1 MALELPLLRL
11 GVAGFADE
19 QLQALRA
26 VLAEGA
32 GTATLWE
39 PVPMDGADAWWIN
52 GARTQVLGVDH
63 VRVAPGTAGGRSI
76 QINIGDV
83 DRPLAFARPL
93 PQAFDANCSFDLTS
107 PSSMKAV
114 LRQFEGWLAP
124 LMAQFCL
131 ASHVIDH
138 QSALGAGRFELCQG
152 TQVLAMVDMQGE
164 VAVRATLGPGDLE
177 DTWWRRSTSAPVPEH
192 FARTSL
198 AQLMWEYTV
207 RTQRDLLPKRYRGGL
222 LYFRRAPHLP
232 QRLIK
237 DSHLLIMRELVLA
250 PATFEDLQQRCG
262 FPEARL
268 ARELASLYF
277 VGSITS
283 NPKRAARIAPRS
295 TGPDTG
301 PIQSHLDSFVPS
313 ELPTVR
319 RPAATDLTAPAPLRF
334 DH

>member
-11 GVAGFADE
+11 GVAGFADD
-19 QLQALRA
+19 QLHSLRS

-39 PVPMDGADAWWIN
+39 AGPMDGADAWWIN

-63 VRVAPGTAGGRSI
+63 VRVAPGTVGGRSI
-76 QINIGDV
+76 QINMGDV
-83 DRPLAFARPL
+83 DRPLAFAAPL
-93 PQAFDANCSFDLTS
+93 PKGMEAICSFDLGS
-107 PSSMKAV
+107 PTSMKAV

-131 ASHVIDH
+131 ASHIVDH
-138 QSALGAGRFELCQG
+138 QSALGAGQFELCQG
-152 TQVLAMVDMQGE
+152 TQVLAMVDMQGAA
-164 VAVRATLGPGDLE
+164 AVRSTLGPGDFE
-177 DTWWRRSTSAPVPEH
+177 DTWWRRSTSVSVPEH
-192 FARTSL
+192 FAQTSL
-198 AQLMWEYTV
+198 AQLMWQYTA
-207 RTQRDLLPKRYRGGL
+207 RTQRDLLPKHYRDGL

-237 DSHLLIMRELVLA
+237 DSHLLIMRELMLA

-283 NPKRAARIAPRS
+283 NPKRAARVAPRT

-301 PIQSHLDSFVPS
+301 PMQSHLDSFVPS
-313 ELPTVR
+313 ELPAIR
-319 RPAATDLTAPAPLRF
+319 RPAAADLTAPAPLRF